1 MQILGNIIPYFISSL
16 DGFSRREIISIA
28 YISIE
33 HMLGFNKSDCILN
46 NDFVLNIKQINFLK
60 KIVIELKNH
69 MPIQYI
75 LEETYFYDLK
85 IKVDK
90 STLIPR
96 GETEELVKWILEHK
110 FASVLDIGT
119 GSGCIAISLGYNS
132 DAFISALDVSKD
144 ALDIAQF
151 NADLHNVNIDFICD
165 DIFKYSPQIKY
176 NIIVS
181 NPPYV
186 LKNEKK
192 HMSKNVLDYEPHLAL
207 FVDDTEPLIYYKRI
221 IYLANKFLTNS
232 GYLFFEINECFA
244 KEIINILKEFQFVN
258 IELKKDINGKE
269 RMIKAI
275 KK

>member
-1 MQILGNIIPYFISSL
+1 MQILGNIIPHFISSL
-16 DGFSRREIISIA
+16 DSLSRREIISIA

-33 HMLGFNKSDCILN
+33 HILGFNKSDCILN
-46 NDFVLNIKQINFLK
+46 NDFILNNKQINFFK
-60 KIVIELKNH
+60 KIVIGLKNH
-69 MPIQYI
+69 IPIQYI
-75 LEETYFYDLK
+75 LGETYFYDLK

-96 GETEELVKWILEHK
+96 GETEELVKWVLEHK
-110 FASVLDIGT
+110 FSSVLDIGT
-119 GSGCIAISLGYNS
+119 GSGCIAISLAYNS

-144 ALDIAQF
+144 ALNIAQS

-165 DIFKYSPQIKY
+165 DIFKYNPQMKY

-186 LKNEKK
+186 LNNEKIY
-192 HMSKNVLDYEPHLAL
+192 MSKNVLDYEPHLAL
-207 FVDDTEPLIYYKRI
+207 FVDDNKPLIYYSRI
-221 IYLANKFLTNS
+221 IHLANKFLTKS

>member
-1 MQILGNIIPYFISSL
+1 MQILGNIIPHFISSL
-16 DGFSRREIISIA
+16 DSLSRREIISIA

-33 HMLGFNKSDCILN
+33 HILGFNKSDCILN
-46 NDFVLNIKQINFLK
+46 NDFVLNNKQINFFK
-60 KIVIELKNH
+60 KIIIELNNH

-75 LEETYFYDLK
+75 LGETYFYDLK

-96 GETEELVKWILEHK
+96 GETEELVKWVLEHK
-110 FASVLDIGT
+110 FSSVLDIGT

-144 ALDIAQF
+144 ALDIAQL

-165 DIFKYSPQIKY
+165 DIFKYNPQMKY

-186 LKNEKK
+186 LNNEKK
-192 HMSKNVLDYEPHLAL
+192 HISKNVLDYEPHLAL
-207 FVDDTEPLIYYKRI
+207 FVDDNEPLIYYRRI
-221 IYLANKFLTNS
+221 IHLADKFLTNS

-244 KEIINILKEFQFVN
+244 KEIMNILKEFHFVN

>member
-1 MQILGNIIPYFISSL
+1 MKILGNIIPHFISSL
-16 DGFSRREIISIA
+16 DGFPRREIISLA

-33 HMLGFNKSDCILN
+33 HILGFNKSDCILN
-46 NDFVLNIKQINFLK
+46 NYFVLNSKQINFLK
-60 KIVIELKNH
+60 KIVINLKND

-75 LEETYFYDLK
+75 LGETYFYDLK

-110 FASVLDIGT
+110 FSSVLDIGT
-119 GSGCIAISLGYNS
+119 GSGCIAISIGHNS
-132 DAFISALDVSKD
+132 DALISALDVSKD
-144 ALDIAQF
+144 ALNIAQL
-151 NADLHNVNIDFICD
+151 NANMNNVNINFICD
-165 DIFKYSPQIKY
+165 DIFKYNPKMKY
-176 NIIVS
+176 NVIVS

-186 LKNEKK
+186 LNNEKIY
-192 HMSKNVLDYEPHLAL
+192 MSKNVLDYEPHLAL
-207 FVDDTEPLIYYKRI
+207 FVNDNEPLIYYKRI
-221 IYLANKFLTNS
+221 IHLANKYLTKS
-232 GYLFFEINECFA
+232 GYLFFEINEFFS
-244 KEIINILKEFQFVN
+244 KEIINILEEFQFVN

>member
-1 MQILGNIIPYFISSL
+1 MQILGNIIPHFISSL
-16 DGFSRREIISIA
+16 DSLSRREIISIA

-33 HMLGFNKSDCILN
+33 HILGFNKSDCILN
-46 NDFVLNIKQINFLK
+46 NDFVLNNKQINFFK
-60 KIVIELKNH
+60 KIIIELNNH

-75 LEETYFYDLK
+75 LGETYFYDLK

-144 ALDIAQF
+144 ALKIAKS

-165 DIFKYSPQIKY
+165 DIFKYNPQMKY

-186 LKNEKK
+186 LNNEKK
-192 HMSKNVLDYEPHLAL
+192 HISKNVLDYEPHLAL
-207 FVDDTEPLIYYKRI
+207 FVDDNEPLIYYRRI
-221 IYLANKFLTNS
+221 IHLADKFLTNS
-232 GYLFFEINECFA
+232 GYLFFEINECFS
-244 KEIINILKEFQFVN
+244 KEIMNILKEFHFVN

>member
-1 MQILGNIIPYFISSL
+1 MQILGNIIPHFISSL
-16 DGFSRREIISIA
+16 DSFSRREIISIE

-33 HMLGFNKSDCILN
+33 HILGFNKSDCILN
-46 NDFVLNIKQINFLK
+46 NDFILNNKQINFFK
-60 KIVIELKNH
+60 KIVIGLKNH
-69 MPIQYI
+69 IPIQYI
-75 LEETYFYDLK
+75 LGETYFYDLK

-96 GETEELVKWILEHK
+96 GETEELVKWVLEHK
-110 FASVLDIGT
+110 FSSVLDIGT
-119 GSGCIAISLGYNS
+119 GSGCIAISLAYNS

-144 ALDIAQF
+144 ALNIAQS
-151 NADLHNVNIDFICD
+151 NADLHNVNINFICD
-165 DIFKYSPQIKY
+165 DIFIYNPQMKY

-186 LKNEKK
+186 LNNEKK
-192 HMSKNVLDYEPHLAL
+192 HISKNVLDYEPHLAL
-207 FVDDTEPLIYYKRI
+207 FVDDNEPLIYYRRI
-221 IYLANKFLTNS
+221 IHLADKFLTNS
-232 GYLFFEINECFA
+232 GYLFFEINECFS
-244 KEIINILKEFQFVN
+244 KEIMNILKEFHFVN